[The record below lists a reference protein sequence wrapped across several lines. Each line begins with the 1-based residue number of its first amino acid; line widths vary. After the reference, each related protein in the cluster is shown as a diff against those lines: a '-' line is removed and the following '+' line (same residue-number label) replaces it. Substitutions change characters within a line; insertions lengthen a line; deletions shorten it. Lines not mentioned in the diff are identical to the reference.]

1 VKSWIQTSVLPK
13 KNKSQ
18 KHKHRPGS
26 GVSLLILLATQEAE
40 IGRIAIPTHPWA
52 NNSQKWEKCQVPV
65 AHACNPS
72 YSEDRDLENLGSKPA
87 QANILSYNSSLSYIM
102 IACSC
107 GLWMALKI
115 SSMLCSLFL
124 PVFLCHSLTM
134 IVQQILFFLWYSMLF
149 KKKLLQYWD
158 LHSGPTPW
166 ATAPA
171 FVCDGFFQYRISW
184 TIFPGWLR
192 TKILLISASSIA
204 RITGVNHW
212 HLASLFF
219 LI

>member
-149 KKKLLQYWD
+149 KKNYCSTGTWTQG
-158 LHSGPTPW
+158 LHLEPLHQPL
-166 ATAPA
+166 
-171 FVCDGFFQYRISW
+171 FVMGFFNTGSHELFSLAGLEPKSSW
-184 TIFPGWLR
+184 
-192 TKILLISASSIA
+192 
-204 RITGVNHW
+204 
-212 HLASLFF
+212 SLPPQ
-219 LI
+219 